1 MNNWRK
7 KIYDWIERREGVS
20 SWSRTYD
27 VFMMIMIIVSI
38 IPLMFLKRHPAFH
51 IIELVTVSVFIID
64 YILRWMTADFKLKR
78 GKVSFLIYPFTFMA
92 IIDLLSII
100 PVFTV
105 LNNSFRLLRITRLFR
120 IVRLLKLI
128 RYTDKLD
135 ILVNVMKKEQKVLIS
150 VLVLAMFYV
159 FITALI
165 MFNVEPAVNPN
176 TGAPTFSSFFDALYW
191 ATVTLTTVGYGDV
204 CPVTSIGRFVSM
216 LSSLF
221 GVAIIALPSGVITAS
236 YLDELRTTAKA
247 RERAEKAAKK
257 AAGEPDKPELNA

>member
-1 MNNWRK
+1 MDNWRK
-7 KIYDWIERREGVS
+7 RIFEIIQRAEGDSRISRIYDIV
-20 SWSRTYD
+20 
-27 VFMMIMIIVSI
+27 MMVLIVASI
-38 IPLMFLKRHPAFH
+38 IPLMFLTYHPAFR
-51 IIELVTVSVFIID
+51 IIELVTVIVFIID
-64 YILRWMTADFKLKR
+64 YLLRWITADYKLGR
-78 GKVSFLIYPFTFMA
+78 GALSFLIYPFTFMA

-105 LNNSFRLLRITRLFR
+105 MSNSFKLLRLTRLFR
-120 IVRLLKLI
+120 IARLLKFI

-135 ILVNVMKKEQKVLIS
+135 ILVDVLKREKKVLVS
-150 VLVLAMFYV
+150 VLVIAAFYV

-165 MFNVEPAVNPN
+165 MFNVEPQVNPD
-176 TGAPTFSSFFDALYW
+176 TGQATFASFFDALYW

-236 YLDELRTTAKA
+236 YLDELRNKQ
-247 RERAEKAAKK
+247 EEKEKGEAAQ
-257 AAGEPDKPELNA
+257 N